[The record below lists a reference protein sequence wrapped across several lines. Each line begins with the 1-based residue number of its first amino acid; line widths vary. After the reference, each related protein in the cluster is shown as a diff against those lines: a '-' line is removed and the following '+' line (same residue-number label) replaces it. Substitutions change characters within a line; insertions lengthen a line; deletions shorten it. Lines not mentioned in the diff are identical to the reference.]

1 MEPLSDDKV
10 MWIVSFGP
18 RFSAAE
24 IGRRIGCSPQSVLN
38 VRANKQSVARIA
50 RLRHETYCT
59 NCSHFDSDKGCR
71 FSFPDVD
78 LHGPAFARDC
88 ALYSRNELL
97 LTDSKAALAAA

>member
-1 MEPLSDDKV
+1 MEPLTDDKV

-24 IGRRIGCSPQSVLN
+24 IGRRIGCSPQTVMNIRTHRHNAS
-38 VRANKQSVARIA
+38 RIA
-50 RLRHETYCT
+50 RLSQQAYCV
-59 NCSHFDSDKGCR
+59 NCKHFDPDKGCR

-97 LTDSKAALAAA
+97 PTDSKAALAAA